1 MMEPHAPGGARVH
14 PKHTVSLGDER
25 LVTVT
30 VDDYSRVRTRHGVDQ
45 SVNKVYPHASQVHV
59 HPQRQAELSELRV
72 IVPRYGRHRRDALEC
87 GEHSLDTDVTG
98 VEDKGDA
105 PKRGRHSR
113 VKVPMR
119 VRYQPNQHRLRL

>member
-1 MMEPHAPGGARVH
+1 MLHTQQRQSNLPVEPHAPGGARVH

-30 VDDYSRVRTRHGVDQ
+30 VDDYSRVRTRHGVDE
-45 SVNKVYPHASQVHV
+45 SVHKVYPHASQVHV

-87 GEHSLDTDVTG
+87 GEHSLGIDVTG
-98 VEDKGDA
+98 VEDNGDA
-105 PKRGRHSR
+105 LQREHSR
-113 VKVPMR
+113 R
-119 VRYQPNQHRLRL
+119 